1 MTENNFIEELKK
13 INIDINELQLQQ
25 LNRYYEL
32 LVEWNEKINLTA
44 IIEKKD
50 VYLKHFYDSLTI
62 TKIID
67 LNKEENLC
75 DVGTGAG
82 FPGIVLKILFP
93 NLKVTLIDALDK
105 RIKFLNIIIEELD
118 LKNIETIHAR
128 SEEYGVKNREMY
140 DVVTARAVAN
150 LPVLLEYCVPLV
162 KKEKYFIPL
171 KANISQE
178 IINSQNAIKELSVV
192 EENRIEFL
200 LPIEESQRCIIKFK
214 KISNTNKKYPR
225 KNAEIKKKPL

>member
-1 MTENNFIEELKK
+1 LTENNFIEELKK